1 LNARK
6 KRNEIFWSGPL
17 INQRSSLILSRVEL
31 FLRVAPQEEFGEFSR
46 RGNVTREEFVAQF
59 DQMTIKVSLEQM
71 SCAKVVRLQVR
82 PVHLAIVAAIN
93 NALGAIAFGFRLPEM
108 ASARKLVGIC

>member
-1 LNARK
+1 MSRQPL
-6 KRNEIFWSGPL
+6 L
-17 INQRSSLILSRVEL
+17 INTGSALICSGRYKFFESAAG
-31 FLRVAPQEEFGEFSR
+31 RVAASAGEMSAEKREFGWR
-46 RGNVTREEFVAQF
+46 NF

-71 SCAKVVRLQVR
+71 SCAKVVRSQVR
-82 PVHLAIVAAIN
+82 PVGRRVHLAIVAAIN